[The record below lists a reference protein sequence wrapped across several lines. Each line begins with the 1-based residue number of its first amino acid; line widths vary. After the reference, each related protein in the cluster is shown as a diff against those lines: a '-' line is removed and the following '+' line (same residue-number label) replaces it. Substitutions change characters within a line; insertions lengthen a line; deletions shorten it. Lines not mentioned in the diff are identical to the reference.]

1 MKEKYE
7 LLRQTHQDVINC
19 QGQASLAAT
28 IRDCQL
34 KSDPPIEPPLTGE
47 GRDGDCVPT
56 DCLQLSHHVFHLSFL
71 ACYIYKNIP
80 LLLQISLKSHSSQS
94 SWSIAT
100 TDEFFGDLWKK
111 ISLFSHF

>member
-47 GRDGDCVPT
+47 GRDGACAPAPSCPHRLPAALT
-56 DCLQLSHHVFHLSFL
+56 PCFPFIILSML
-71 ACYIYKNIP
+71 YI
-80 LLLQISLKSHSSQS
+80 
-94 SWSIAT
+94 
-100 TDEFFGDLWKK
+100 
-111 ISLFSHF
+111 